1 MTIAKV
7 GPVTAADNSSVAL
20 RASKQGAL
28 VTSDILGK
36 YGELALRGQMFSAA
50 NTAAKATSVALTT
63 TYTGLCVS
71 NPAGSGKNLVM
82 LAFQYAI
89 SVAEASIATQH
100 LIAGYSSAGVVTHT
114 VVLPAPG
121 IQPCFI
127 NGTSASVANADTE
140 CTIVNPY
147 YLMPVRGG
155 FTAGALGGPGTGTLV
170 DLNGMFVIPPGG
182 WIANG
187 SLTATTGFA
196 GFVWAEVDNA

>member
-7 GPVTAADNSSVAL
+7 GPVAATDNSSVSL

-50 NTAAKATSVALTT
+50 NVAAKATSVALTT

-100 LIAGYSSAGVVTHT
+100 LIAGYSSAGIVTHT

-127 NGTSASVANADTE
+127 NGTSSSVANADTE

-147 YLMPVRGG
+147 YLFPVRGG
-155 FTAGALGGPGTGTLV
+155 FTAGSLGGPGTATMI

-196 GFVWAEVDNA
+196 GFVWAEVDAG